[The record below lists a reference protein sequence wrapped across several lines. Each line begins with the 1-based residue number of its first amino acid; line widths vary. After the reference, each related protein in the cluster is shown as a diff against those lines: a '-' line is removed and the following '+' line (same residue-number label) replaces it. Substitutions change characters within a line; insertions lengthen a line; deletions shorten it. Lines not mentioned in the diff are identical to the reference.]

1 MSDVDKRVVQMDF
14 DNKKFEKNVKQS
26 TESLNTLK
34 ASLNFDGVSK
44 SIDQVTV
51 KINRMEYVA
60 AAAITNITNR
70 VINFGIQMVKSLSID
85 NIAAGWAKFGQKTVS
100 IATLMAQTLKVNGK
114 ELTDT
119 VEKLSTVNGLMEKL
133 VWFSDETSYSFTDM
147 VDNAGKFI
155 AAGLDLDVSV
165 KAMEGIAT
173 WAAISG
179 QNASTASRAMYQL
192 SQAMGKGKIQLID
205 WKSIQTANMDTAQ
218 FRQNVLETAVAMG
231 QLTKEGEKF
240 VTKTGKKFTQSQ
252 FTEQLNSGWFTSDVL
267 TKTLEKYSS
276 AADEIYKIAEK
287 EGLTAS
293 EVIEKYGNTLDE
305 FGVKAFKA
313 AQEARTLS
321 DALNSVKDAVASKWM
336 TTSELIFGD
345 KDEAVK
351 LWTDLANEL
360 YEVFAESGNFRNEI
374 LKVWKSLE
382 GRKDL
387 FEKGGPDQG
396 AFWNIYDAIVAL
408 KQVIKD
414 AWDTIFPIS
423 QMEDE
428 SDQAQEIGNG
438 IKVLTSRFKEFTKT
452 LKLSEANSIRLK
464 KVFEGVFSVLK
475 GLLTLVKAARFIID
489 PIVDVLKQLTTK
501 ILDKIIMLSG
511 KIKINSEGLLKVSD
525 KIHDGLV
532 KLFDNLSN
540 ILGSFGKIL
549 SSLFNKIS
557 DFFKKAQLLNK
568 VKTIFANLGN
578 QIKKL
583 TPFIEKIKEQFV
595 DLGEKIKSA
604 VNAIVNSLKSL
615 VEKTNTKSLSKK
627 LVKPM
632 NAAMLG
638 LKKSIESVGDS
649 SSIDQKTSFFS
660 AMKELFSS
668 IYELLTGILSIGTAI
683 ILLIAKTIKVIAQAL
698 KMLGD
703 GLVSLIKGEIKLEG
717 WQKSLLLTAG
727 IIAGIAALIA
737 IIGKM
742 AYNVFY
748 TVASIIAPWGAIADS
763 ISGLIDKIGLQFIV
777 NFVKAFS
784 DAIVKISVSLL
795 VIATIDQDRLWPAV
809 GVVGA
814 MTVILAALVA
824 GMIFALKQMNKV
836 QQTTALALIPMHQT
850 KSNIGK
856 IVDSV
861 RDLISEAKRLLA
873 ANAIAMIL
881 NSFGAAMIQISLAL
895 YILAKI
901 EPAKMWEGVGVM
913 SVVTA
918 IVLALSQFSRK
929 AQNGIKNT
937 GFIILELL
945 ALSAVIKSM
954 GKILNSF
961 KNITSEQLHNLEV
974 IFIGLVAFL
983 GVCLLFLTKLN
994 DISKNVD
1001 DIKTSKKMIKEL
1013 SSLAALL
1020 LSFAVSVK
1028 ILSTIPWNTLGVT
1041 LGIVGGFFVEFG
1053 LLMWALSA
1061 ISKKYSDFNS
1071 KDVVWREMLSIS
1083 SMLFSFA
1090 VSIAILSSINWAT
1103 LGVTMGVI
1111 GGFLLEVLGFL
1122 KILNLTINKNPD
1134 VIDKVAKQV
1143 KPDRTV
1149 DTLKSL
1155 TGLLFAFAASV
1166 KILSTIPWS
1175 TLGVTLGVIG
1185 GFLAELA
1192 GFIALIN
1199 TASMIGYTNTM
1210 KLDKVVKSLSGVLL
1224 SMAISFKILS
1234 SIPWNTLGVTLG
1246 VIAGALVALGGLVI
1260 AVGYAAKLASGAMV
1274 QLSTIGAFV
1283 ALLAS
1288 ITIALKVLSGIDT
1301 GKILA
1306 SAGAI
1311 GMIIGAFVGMVISLT
1326 KIKGVV
1332 ENIGP
1337 VITGFLA
1344 FSVGLVAVGGALAL
1358 VAKQPW
1364 HQILAAAGAISII
1377 IVALTG
1383 MLAVMKLLDISGL
1396 EALKKM
1402 IGMSAGIIT
1411 FSGAMVI
1418 LALAMQQFDSVGW
1431 ESIAKSF
1438 VSVAGAIG
1446 VLAVSAA
1453 LCQKIIPAIL
1463 GLGGAFLTIGLG
1475 MMFSALSIQLLIKSL
1490 AELGKTSSQTI
1501 ELAKNGLSQ
1510 LASVISEGVSPL
1522 FSSFLMTIRD
1532 NLPIVL
1538 DIVDGV
1544 LTQILSL
1551 VIVKIP
1557 EIITAAVGALNELIP
1572 QVKQLIFNILTMIAE
1587 NTETFVQK
1595 IVDIINTI
1603 IKALGSELNIIVE
1616 NVFTFVKNLVNAIVN
1631 NISILGELVGGLV
1644 TIFKYLLAK
1653 LAENVINIAGGIAEV
1668 LLTLL
1673 AASIQI
1679 VIASLG
1685 ALSRLFQVL
1694 VASIL
1699 LIIGKTF
1706 AGLETVILEVAK
1718 VIIKSILSGIVDAI
1732 IYMQDAFAAIGM
1744 LVMQLIARG
1753 LISVVQAGFGWL
1765 FDIIDK
1771 IFGTNIKDS
1780 LQAASDGIANAAR
1793 DTINNLDGSLQNIK
1807 NAIQNTSNDINDV
1820 VQMAV
1825 DESNSAVSDGIKQIG
1840 GAVKNAS
1847 SNLNSTYQSL
1857 GQDAAA
1863 GYSKGINDGSKNVA
1877 NASANMVKGGI
1888 GSAQTTQ
1895 DSHSPSKVFAKL
1907 GMWAAIGYAN
1917 GIAENQQAS
1926 SDIMTQ
1932 MVTNAIT
1939 AAQNTIDSQNGD
1951 DLTIKVGMDISGV
1964 EEQSRNISSI
1974 MSGINNVTATAYGK
1988 NASYTSRAMRNGS
2001 TNGSIINTD
2010 NSKAVTYNNVFNVTS
2025 TDPQKSADEID
2036 KALSR
2041 QAMMAKLAH
2050 GGI

>member
-14 DNKKFEKNVKQS
+14 DNKKFEKNVRQS

-240 VTKTGKKFTQSQ
+240 VTKTGKKFTQNQ

-293 EVIEKYGNTLDE
+293 EVIEKYGGTLDE

-396 AFWNIYDAIVAL
+396 AFWNIYDAIIAL
-408 KQVIKD
+408 KQAIKD

-452 LKLSEANSIRLK
+452 LKLSEANSLRLK

-489 PIVDVLKQLTTK
+489 PIVDVLKQLATK

-511 KIKINSEGLLKVSD
+511 KIKINSEGLLKISD
-525 KIHDGLV
+525 KIHYGLV
-532 KLFDNLSN
+532 KLFDDLSN
-540 ILGSFGKIL
+540 ILGSFGNIL
-549 SSLFNKIS
+549 SSLFNKIAN
-557 DFFKKAQLLNK
+557 FFKKAQLLNK

-583 TPFIEKIKEQFV
+583 TPFIEKIKEQFA
-595 DLGEKIKSA
+595 DLGEKIKSS
-604 VNAIVNSLKSL
+604 VNAIINSLKSL

-638 LKKSIESVGDS
+638 LKKSVESISDS

-660 AMKELFSS
+660 AMKELFGS
-668 IYELLTGILSIGTAI
+668 IYELLTGILSIGNAI
-683 ILLIAKTIKVIAQAL
+683 VLLIAKTIKVIAQAL

-703 GLVSLIKGEIKLEG
+703 GLVSLINGNIKLEG

-784 DAIVKISVSLL
+784 DAIIKISVSLL
-795 VIATIDQDRLWPAV
+795 VIATIDQNKLWPAV

-836 QQTTALALIPMHQT
+836 QKTTALALIPMQQT

-861 RDLISEAKRLLA
+861 RDLISEAKKLLA

-881 NSFGAAMIQISLAL
+881 NSFGAAMIQVALAL

-901 EPAKMWEGVGVM
+901 EPTRMWEGVGVM

-918 IVLALSQFSRK
+918 IILALSQFSRK

-937 GFIILELL
+937 GFIVLELL

-974 IFIGLVAFL
+974 IFVGLVAFL
-983 GVCLLFLTKLN
+983 GVCLLFLNKLN
-994 DISKNVD
+994 DISKDVD

-1053 LLMWALSA
+1053 SLVWALSA
-1061 ISKKYSDFNS
+1061 MSEKYSDFNS
-1071 KDVVWREMLSIS
+1071 KDVVWKEMLSIS

-1090 VSIAILSSINWAT
+1090 VSVAILSSINWAT

-1111 GGFLLEVLGFL
+1111 GGFLLEILGFL

-1149 DTLKSL
+1149 ETLHAL

-1166 KILSTIPWS
+1166 KILSTISWN
-1175 TLGVTLGVIG
+1175 TLGITLGVIG
-1185 GFLAELA
+1185 GFLVELA

-1199 TASMIGYTNTM
+1199 TASMIGYRNTM
-1210 KLDKVVKSLSGVLL
+1210 ELDKVVKSLSGVLL

-1246 VIAGALVALGGLVI
+1246 VIGGALVALGGLVI

-1274 QLSTIGAFV
+1274 QLSTIGSFI

-1288 ITIALKVLSGIDT
+1288 ITVALKVLSGIDAD
-1301 GKILA
+1301 KILT
-1306 SAGAI
+1306 S
-1311 GMIIGAFVGMVISLT
+1311 
-1326 KIKGVV
+1326 
-1332 ENIGP
+1332 
-1337 VITGFLA
+1337 
-1344 FSVGLVAVGGALAL
+1344 
-1358 VAKQPW
+1358 
-1364 HQILAAAGAISII
+1364 
-1377 IVALTG
+1377 
-1383 MLAVMKLLDISGL
+1383 
-1396 EALKKM
+1396 
-1402 IGMSAGIIT
+1402 
-1411 FSGAMVI
+1411 
-1418 LALAMQQFDSVGW
+1418 
-1431 ESIAKSF
+1431 AKSF
-1438 VSVAGAIG
+1438 ISVAGAIG
-1446 VLAVSAA
+1446 VLALAAA
-1453 LCQKIIPAIL
+1453 LSQKILPAIL
-1463 GLGGAFLTIGLG
+1463 GLSSAFLIVGTG
-1475 MMFSALSIQLLIKSL
+1475 MMFSALSIQILIKSIS
-1490 AELGKTSSQTI
+1490 ELCNVSSQNLEI
-1501 ELAKNGLSQ
+1501 VKNSLSQ
-1510 LASVISEGVSPL
+1510 LASVISEAVSPL
-1522 FSSFLMTIRD
+1522 ISSFLMTIRD
-1532 NLPIVL
+1532 NLPIII
-1538 DIVDGV
+1538 DIISNT
-1544 LTQILSL
+1544 LAQILDL

-1557 EIITAAVGALNELIP
+1557 EIISAAVEALNDLIP
-1572 QVKQLIFNILTMIAE
+1572 QVKELIFNILTMIAE
-1587 NTETFVQK
+1587 NTTTFAQK
-1595 IVDIINTI
+1595 LVDIITSVMKTLSSASNVNT
-1603 IKALGSELNIIVE
+1603 IVE
-1616 NVFTFVKNLVNAIVN
+1616 NIFAFVKNLVNAIVN
-1631 NISILGELVGGLV
+1631 NISILGEVVGGLF

-1653 LAENVINIAGGIAEV
+1653 LSENVINIAGDIAEV
-1668 LLTLL
+1668 LLTLF
-1673 AASIQI
+1673 AAAIQI

-1694 VASIL
+1694 VASVL
-1699 LIIGKTF
+1699 LIIGQTF
-1706 AGLETVILEVAK
+1706 AGLEKVILEVAK
-1718 VIIKSILSGIVDAI
+1718 VIIKSLLSGIVDAI

-1793 DTINNLDGSLQNIK
+1793 DTINNLDGSLQNVK
-1807 NAIQNTSNDINDV
+1807 NAIQKTSNNINDV

-1840 GAVKNAS
+1840 SAVKDAS
-1847 SNLNSTYQSL
+1847 SNLSSTYKSL
-1857 GQDAAA
+1857 GEDAAA
-1863 GYSKGINDGSKNVA
+1863 GYAEGINDGTKNAA
-1877 NASANMVKGGI
+1877 NASANMVGAGI
-1888 GSAQTTQ
+1888 DAGQTAQ

-1907 GMWAAIGYAN
+1907 GMWAALGYAN
-1917 GIAENQQAS
+1917 GIAENQKAS

-1951 DLTIKVGMDISGV
+1951 NLTIKVGMDISGV
-1964 EEQSRNISSI
+1964 EEQSRNITSI

-1988 NASYTSRAMRNGS
+1988 NASYTSRAMRNGT